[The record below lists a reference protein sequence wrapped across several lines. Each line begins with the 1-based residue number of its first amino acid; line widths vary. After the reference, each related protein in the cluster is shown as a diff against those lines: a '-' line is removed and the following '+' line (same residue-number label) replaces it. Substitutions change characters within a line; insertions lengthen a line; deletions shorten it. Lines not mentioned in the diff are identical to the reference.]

1 MAAELVVILV
11 MLTILMAFGLSFA
24 IGANDETVSP
34 LVGTNVLKFKVVL
47 ILGGVATAIGLIFL
61 SQGVG
66 NVIGGE
72 LLGPGITYSVFMLLA
87 VLMSSIIWLII
98 GSLAGIPLSS
108 THSTIGSIF
117 GVMLVYS
124 FFNEAVDPFTCLNY
138 DLLTMILLSWI
149 LSPIIGFAV
158 SFLLFKII
166 SRVYLSKL
174 KGLNKIEKV
183 ERYFTW
189 LLLIAIV
196 IAELF
201 VGGNDGANAVGLLYG
216 IHNNGS
222 LTIVEYYILIVFC
235 GLFLFLGLFTTGRYV
250 IKNLA
255 SQMTDAR
262 PSEGFIIQSSTALI
276 IMFCTVI
283 WFLPVSHSHV
293 IVFCI
298 LGLNVAQ
305 KKEIDYKAIG
315 KMVFYW
321 IITFPIA
328 AGLASIIYFGF
339 IILGYS

>member
-1 MAAELVVILV
+1 MATDLVVIL
-11 MLTILMAFGLSFA
+11 LIFTIIMALGLSYA

-34 LVGTNVLKFKVVL
+34 LVGANVIKFKVVL
-47 ILGGVATAIGLIFL
+47 IIGGVATAIGLIFL

-66 NVIGGE
+66 CVIGEE
-72 LLGPGITYSVFMLLA
+72 LLGDGITYSAFMLLA
-87 VLMSSIIWLII
+87 VLISTIIWLIV

-117 GVMLVYS
+117 GVMFVYS

-138 DLLTMILLSWI
+138 DLLTIILLSWI
-149 LSPIIGFAV
+149 LSPIIGFVV
-158 SFLLFKII
+158 SYLLFKII

-174 KGLNKIEKV
+174 KGLNKIERTEK
-183 ERYFTW
+183 YFTW
-189 LLLIAIV
+189 LLFIAII

-216 IHNNGS
+216 VYSNGS
-222 LTIVEYYILIVFC
+222 ISTVEYYILIVFC
-235 GLFLFLGLFTTGRYV
+235 GLFLFLGLFTTGRFV

-262 PSEGFIIQSSTALI
+262 PSEGFIIQSSTGLI
-276 IMFCTVI
+276 IMFCTVV

-298 LGLNVAQ
+298 IGLNVAQ

-315 KMVFYW
+315 RMVFFW

-328 AGLASIIYFGF
+328 AILASIIYFGF
-339 IILGYS
+339 ITLGYS

>member
-1 MAAELVVILV
+1 MAIELVVILV
-11 MLTILMAFGLSFA
+11 IFIVIMALGLSFS
-24 IGANDETVSP
+24 IGANDETVAP
-34 LVGTNVLKFKVVL
+34 LVGANVLKFKVVL
-47 ILGGVATAIGLIFL
+47 IIGGVATAIGLIFL

-66 NVIGGE
+66 SVIGE
-72 LLGPGITYSVFMLLA
+72 EILGDGITYSVFMLLA
-87 VLMSSIIWLII
+87 VLMSTIIWLII

-117 GVMLVYS
+117 GVLLVYS
-124 FFNEAVDPFTCLNY
+124 FFNEAVNPFTCLNY
-138 DLLTMILLSWI
+138 DLLTIILLSWI
-149 LSPIIGFAV
+149 LSPIIGFVV
-158 SFLLFKII
+158 SYLLFKII
-166 SRVYLSKL
+166 SKVYLSKL
-174 KGLNKIEKV
+174 KGLNKIERT

-189 LLLIAIV
+189 LLLIAII

-216 IHNNGS
+216 VYCSGS
-222 LTIVEYYILIVFC
+222 ITSVEYYILIIFC
-235 GLFLFLGLFTTGRYV
+235 GICLFLGLFTTGRFV

-262 PSEGFIIQSSTALI
+262 PSEGFIIQSSTGLI
-276 IMFCTVI
+276 IMFCTVV

-298 LGLNVAQ
+298 IGLNFAQ

-328 AGLASIIYFGF
+328 AILASVIYFGF
-339 IILGYS
+339 ITLGYS

>member
-1 MAAELVVILV
+1 MAIELVVILV
-11 MLTILMAFGLSFA
+11 IFTVILALGLSFS

-34 LVGTNVLKFKVVL
+34 LVGANVLKFKVVL
-47 ILGGVATAIGLIFL
+47 IIGGIATAIGLIFL

-66 NVIGGE
+66 GVIGE
-72 LLGPGITYSVFMLLA
+72 EILGDGITYSVFMLLA
-87 VLMSSIIWLII
+87 VLMSTIIWLII

-117 GVMLVYS
+117 GVLLVYS
-124 FFNEAVDPFTCLNY
+124 FFNEAVNPFTCLNY
-138 DLLTMILLSWI
+138 DLLTIILLSWI
-149 LSPIIGFAV
+149 LSPIIGFVV
-158 SFLLFKII
+158 SYLLFKII
-166 SRVYLSKL
+166 SKVYLSKL
-174 KGLNKIEKV
+174 KGLNKIERTEK
-183 ERYFTW
+183 YFTW
-189 LLLIAIV
+189 LLLIAII

-216 IHNNGS
+216 VYDSGS
-222 LTIVEYYILIVFC
+222 ITTVEYYILIIFC
-235 GLFLFLGLFTTGRYV
+235 GLCLFLGLFTTGRFV

-262 PSEGFIIQSSTALI
+262 PSEGFIIQSSTGLI

-298 LGLNVAQ
+298 IGLNVAQ
-305 KKEIDYKAIG
+305 KKEINYKAIG
-315 KMVFYW
+315 KMVFFW

-328 AGLASIIYFGF
+328 AALASIIYFGF

>member
-1 MAAELVVILV
+1 MATDLVVIL
-11 MLTILMAFGLSFA
+11 LIFTIIMALGLSYA

-34 LVGTNVLKFKVVL
+34 LVGANVIKFKVVL
-47 ILGGVATAIGLIFL
+47 IIGGVATAIGLIFL

-66 NVIGGE
+66 CVIGE
-72 LLGPGITYSVFMLLA
+72 DLLGDGITYSVFMLLA
-87 VLMSSIIWLII
+87 VLISTIIWLIV

-117 GVMLVYS
+117 GVMFVYS

-138 DLLTMILLSWI
+138 DLLTIILLSWI
-149 LSPIIGFAV
+149 LSPIIGFVV
-158 SFLLFKII
+158 SYLLFKII

-174 KGLNKIEKV
+174 KGLNKIERTEK
-183 ERYFTW
+183 YFTW
-189 LLLIAIV
+189 LLFIAII

-216 IHNNGS
+216 VYSNGS
-222 LTIVEYYILIVFC
+222 ISTVEYYILIVFC
-235 GLFLFLGLFTTGRYV
+235 GLFLFLGLFTTGRFV

-262 PSEGFIIQSSTALI
+262 PSEGFIIQSSTGLI
-276 IMFCTVI
+276 IMFCTVV

-298 LGLNVAQ
+298 IGLNVAQ

-315 KMVFYW
+315 RMVFFW

-328 AGLASIIYFGF
+328 AILASIIYFGF
-339 IILGYS
+339 ITLGYS

>member
-1 MAAELVVILV
+1 MAIELVVILV
-11 MLTILMAFGLSFA
+11 IFTVILALGLSFS

-34 LVGTNVLKFKVVL
+34 LVGANVLKFKVVL
-47 ILGGVATAIGLIFL
+47 IIGGVATAIGLIFL

-66 NVIGGE
+66 SVIGE
-72 LLGPGITYSVFMLLA
+72 DLLGDGITYSVFMLIA
-87 VLMSSIIWLII
+87 VLMSTIIWLIL

-117 GVMLVYS
+117 GVLLVYS
-124 FFNEAVDPFTCLNY
+124 YFNEAVNPFTCLNY
-138 DLLTMILLSWI
+138 DLLTIILLSWI
-149 LSPIIGFAV
+149 LSPIIGFVV
-158 SFLLFKII
+158 SYLLFKII
-166 SRVYLSKL
+166 SKVCLSKL
-174 KGLNKIEKV
+174 KGLNKIERTEK
-183 ERYFTW
+183 YFTW
-189 LLLIAIV
+189 LLLIAII

-216 IHNNGS
+216 VYDSGS
-222 LTIVEYYILIVFC
+222 ITTVEYYILIIFC
-235 GLFLFLGLFTTGRYV
+235 GLCLFLGLFTTGRFV

-262 PSEGFIIQSSTALI
+262 PSEGFIVQSSTGLI
-276 IMFCTVI
+276 IMFCTVV

-298 LGLNVAQ
+298 IGLNVAQ

-321 IITFPIA
+321 IVTFPIA
-328 AGLASIIYFGF
+328 AILASVIYIGF
-339 IILGYS
+339 ITLGYS